1 MSSPNIL
8 PLVSFF
14 QSAYALFNQHR
25 KAFFL
30 LLALVFGL
38 LAYLA
43 SRIQFEEDI
52 TRLVP
57 ADAESQRVT
66 EVLQATQFADKI
78 IINIRGEHP
87 GNLEILQR
95 YADEVGAALTAPD
108 MAPYVAHVQ
117 VQLPAEQLGGL
128 LEVVG
133 RHLPLFL
140 DETDYLRIDSLT
152 QPEALAKR
160 VETTYQAMV
169 SPSGFIG
176 TAQLRQDPL
185 GLSFMGLQKFEQL
198 QSGDAFSLRDGYLVH
213 KNLQN
218 LLVMVTPALGSNET
232 GKNTEFVAALDGV
245 LATLNEVHLGQAH
258 AEYVGAMAVAVANAK
273 QIKRDIQVTLTV
285 ALLLLIALFIYF
297 YRKAHIPLIILVP
310 AAFGSLLGIV
320 VLYLIKGTISAI
332 SIGIGSVLLGLTL
345 DYSLHILSH
354 YRSTGDIKQLF
365 HAVTKPLAVCAVFTA
380 VDFLCLLFLHSDVL
394 HDLGI
399 FAAVSVLGAGFMA
412 LIFIPQAYTPNR
424 EVTVRQNTLVDSL
437 SRYDASTNK
446 YVLGGCALLIV
457 ASAFT
462 YHRVSFDND
471 IGALNY
477 HPQHLQEA
485 EQRLQALSN
494 QFGKTLYLVSYGDTY
509 DDALATN
516 TALFDRLSEV
526 TAGDTTLA
534 FSSLG
539 GVIQSQSQQAER
551 IARWEDFWSAE
562 RRQRVEELLIR
573 EGQRYGFREHTFQP
587 FFALLSANYEPAA
600 LQDEEAVLAL
610 MLADFAHSEPGLT
623 TVTTMVRTGGVDTDS
638 IIQALQLEG
647 QNVLPIDRKH
657 MQESFL
663 LNLEKDFNTLF
674 FISGIAVFVVLF
686 LFYGS
691 IELTLITN
699 IPIFLGWFITLGM
712 MGMFGVSFNAFN
724 IIITTLIFGLGVDY
738 SIFVTK
744 GLLEQYTYGRKD
756 MPAFKSGI
764 IMSAL
769 ATLLCFGV
777 LAFAQHPAI
786 RSISTIPLIGLVVV
800 VLMSFTVQP
809 WLFRTFI
816 LGRQERGRRP
826 WRLSNLLLS
835 IYTFGYFF
843 LGAIL
848 VSTLPRLVLLI
859 LPISRQRKKRWF
871 HHSIR
876 WFYKGLVYSVP
887 FTRKRIFGKAHLQ
900 DPAPAI
906 IIANHTSELD
916 TPSVGM
922 LKPNS
927 VFVVN
932 QRVITSKFF
941 GAGIRAAGFRTLS
954 GDDEQAV
961 AELKQQ
967 VAEGYSVI
975 IFPEGTRS
983 PNAEIGRFHKGA
995 FFLAEKLDIDILPV
1009 LVHGN
1014 TDLLPRR
1021 DFMVMTGSM
1030 TFRVLPRIKPDDRR
1044 MGEGYRARTKAI
1056 SRYFKEEFRKLRD
1069 EMETPAYHRG
1079 KLMANFVYKDRA
1091 IQREVKSIYRA
1102 RAAAYLA
1109 LARQLP
1115 RDAHI
1120 LHLGCGYGILDFML
1134 VYDAAHRRI
1143 DAWDADSEKVQV
1155 ARHTYTST
1163 QYGLNFAEDCPTF
1176 GPRHHV
1182 LILSGNPSYGNAAAG
1197 TRPDW
1202 LALDDGDDAAARPWI
1217 DRGEYQ
1223 LVFEYENIRLY
1234 QACRNMTSSSSEV
1247 D

>member
-1 MSSPNIL
+1 MSCPNIL

-14 QSAYALFNQHR
+14 QSVYYLFNQHR

-57 ADAESQRVT
+57 ADADSQRMT

-78 IINIRGEHP
+78 VINIRGEHP
-87 GNLEILQR
+87 GDLDALQQF
-95 YADEVGAALTAPD
+95 ADEVGAALSAPD
-108 MAPYVAHVQ
+108 MAPYVANVH
-117 VQLPAEQLGGL
+117 VQLPEEQLGGL
-128 LEVVG
+128 LDVVG

-152 QPEALAKR
+152 QPEVLAQR
-160 VETTYQAMV
+160 VETTYRAMV
-169 SPSGFIG
+169 SPSAFIG
-176 TAQLRQDPL
+176 TQQLRQDPL
-185 GLSFMGLQKFEQL
+185 GLSFMGLQKFQQL

-232 GKNTEFVAALDGV
+232 GKNTEFVAALDDL
-245 LATLNEVHLGQAH
+245 LATLNEAH
-258 AEYVGAMAVAVANAK
+258 IGKVQAEYVGAMAVAVANAK
-273 QIKRDIQVTLTV
+273 QIKRDIQVTLTI
-285 ALLLLIALFIYF
+285 ALLILVALFIYF
-297 YRKAHIPLIILVP
+297 YRKAHIPIIILVP

-365 HAVTKPLAVCAVFTA
+365 HAVTRPLAVCAVFTA

-437 SRYDASTNK
+437 SRYDASRNK
-446 YVLGGCALLIV
+446 YFLGGCALLIV

-462 YHRVSFDND
+462 YHRVGFDND

-477 HPQHLQEA
+477 HPQHLQDA
-485 EQRLQALSN
+485 EQRLQSLSN

-509 DDALATN
+509 DEALATN
-516 TALFDRLSEV
+516 TTLFGRLSEL
-526 TAGDTTLA
+526 TGSDTTLA
-534 FSSLG
+534 FSSVG
-539 GVIQSQSQQAER
+539 GVVQSEAQQTER
-551 IARWEDFWSAE
+551 IARWEEFWTAD
-562 RRQRVEELLIR
+562 RRNGVEDTFVR
-573 EGQRYGFREHTFQP
+573 EGQRYGLREHTFQP
-587 FFALLSANYEPAA
+587 FFALLSKVYKPVA
-600 LQDEEAVLAL
+600 LQDDETLSAW
-610 MLADFAHSEPGLT
+610 MLADFVHSEPGLT
-623 TVTTMVRTGGVDTDS
+623 TVTTMVRTGDADTDS
-638 IIQALQLEG
+638 VIRALELAG

-674 FISGIAVFVVLF
+674 FISGIAVFAVLF

-712 MGMFGVSFNAFN
+712 MGMFGVTFNAFN

-744 GLLEQYTYGRKD
+744 GMLEQYTYGRKE

-826 WRLSNLLLS
+826 WRLTNLLLS

-843 LGAIL
+843 LGAVL

-859 LPISRQRKKRWF
+859 LPISQTRKKRWF
-871 HHSIR
+871 HHTIR

-887 FTRKRIFGKAHLQ
+887 LTRKRILGKEHLQ
-900 DPAPAI
+900 NSAPAI

-927 VFVVN
+927 IFVVN
-932 QRVITSKFF
+932 QRVISSKFF
-941 GAGIRAAGFRTLS
+941 GSGIRAAGFRTLS
-954 GDDEQAV
+954 GGDEQAV
-961 AELKQQ
+961 SELKQQ

-995 FFLAEKLDIDILPV
+995 FFLAEKLGVDILPV

-1044 MGEGYRARTKAI
+1044 MGEGYRSRTKTI

-1069 EMETPAYHRG
+1069 EVETPEYHRG

-1091 IQREVKSIYRA
+1091 LQRDVKSTYRA

-1115 RDAHI
+1115 LDAHI
-1120 LHLGCGYGILDFML
+1120 LHLGCDYGILDFLL
-1134 VYDAAHRRI
+1134 VYDSAHRRI
-1143 DAWDADSEKVQV
+1143 DAWDADPEKVNV
-1155 ARHTYTST
+1155 ARHTYST
-1163 QYGLNFAEDCPTF
+1163 AQYGLNFVEDCPTF
-1176 GPRHHV
+1176 GPRHQV
-1182 LILSGNPSYGNAAAG
+1182 LILSGNAGRGNLPKG
-1197 TRPDW
+1197 EEPQW
-1202 LALDDGDDAAARPWI
+1202 LALDEVDDTGQPWT
-1217 DRGEYQ
+1217 DHTVYR

-1234 QACRNMTSSSSEV
+1234 HSCKNTTSSSSEV

>member
-1 MSSPNIL
+1 MFCPNIL
-8 PLVSFF
+8 RLVSFF
-14 QSAYALFNQHR
+14 QSVYHLFNSHR

-30 LLALVFGL
+30 LVALVFGL

-57 ADAESQRVT
+57 ADAESQHVT
-66 EVLQATQFADKI
+66 EVLQATQFADKVV
-78 IINIRGEHP
+78 INIRGEHP
-87 GNLEILQR
+87 GDVETLQQ

-108 MAPYVAHVQ
+108 MAPYVANVQ
-117 VQLPAEQLGGL
+117 IRLPEEQLGGL
-128 LEVVG
+128 LDVVH

-140 DETDYLRIDSLT
+140 DEADYARIDSLT
-152 QPEALAKR
+152 QPEALAQR
-160 VETTYQAMV
+160 VKETYHAIV
-169 SPSGFIG
+169 SPSGFIS
-176 TAQLRQDPL
+176 TQQLRQDPL
-185 GLSFMGLQKFEQL
+185 GLSFMGLQKFQQL

-218 LLVMVTPALGSNET
+218 LLITVTPALGSNET
-232 GKNTEFVAALDGV
+232 GKNTEFVVALDDL
-245 LATLNEVHLGQAH
+245 LATLNETYAGQAQ

-273 QIKRDIQVTLTV
+273 QIKRDIQVTLTI
-285 ALLLLIALFIYF
+285 ALLILIALFIYF
-297 YRKAHIPLIILVP
+297 YRKAHIPIIILVP

-320 VLYLIKGTISAI
+320 VLYLTKGTISAI

-365 HAVTKPLAVCAVFTA
+365 NAVTKPLVVCAVFTA

-412 LIFIPQAYTPNR
+412 LVFIPQAYTPSR

-437 SRYDASTNK
+437 ARYDISRNK
-446 YVLGGCALLIV
+446 YFLGGCALLIA

-462 YHRVSFDND
+462 YHRVDFDND

-477 HPQHLQEA
+477 HPQHLQDA
-485 EQRLQALSN
+485 EQRLQSLSN

-509 DDALATN
+509 DEALETN
-516 TALFDRLSEV
+516 TALFGRLSQL

-534 FSSLG
+534 FSSVG
-539 GVIQSQSQQAER
+539 GVIQSLDQQAER
-551 IARWEDFWSAE
+551 VERWDKFWSAE
-562 RRQRVEELLIR
+562 RRQRVQETLIR
-573 EGQRYGFREHTFQP
+573 EGQPYGFREHTFQP
-587 FFALLSANYEPAA
+587 FFATLSSDFEPVA
-600 LQDEEAVLAL
+600 LQDDEALSAL
-610 MLADFAHSEPGLT
+610 MLADFVHSAPGLT
-623 TVTTMVRTGGVDTDS
+623 TITTMVRTAEAETDS
-638 IIQALQLEG
+638 VMNALQLTG
-647 QNVLPIDRKH
+647 KNILPIDRKH

-674 FISGIAVFVVLF
+674 VISGIAVFVVLF

-744 GLLEQYTYGRKD
+744 GLLEEYTYGRKD

-769 ATLLCFGV
+769 ATILCFGV
-777 LAFAQHPAI
+777 LAFAKHPAI

-835 IYTFGYFF
+835 VYTFGYFF
-843 LGAIL
+843 IGAVV
-848 VSTLPRLVLLI
+848 VSTLPRLALLI
-859 LPISRQRKKRWF
+859 LPISRKRRKKLF
-871 HHSIR
+871 HHTIR

-887 FTRKRIFGKAHLQ
+887 LTRKKISGKEHLQ
-900 DPAPAI
+900 DPTPAI

-927 VFVVN
+927 IFVVN
-932 QRVITSKFF
+932 QRVISSKFF

-954 GDDEQAV
+954 NDDEEAV

-967 VAEGYSVI
+967 VSEGYSVV

-995 FFLAEKLDIDILPV
+995 FFLAEKLNMDILPV

-1056 SRYFKEEFRKLRD
+1056 SRHFKEEFRKLRD
-1069 EMETPAYHRG
+1069 EVETPDYHRG
-1079 KLMANFVYKDRA
+1079 KLFANFVYKDKT
-1091 IQREVKSIYRA
+1091 IQREVKSVYRA
-1102 RAAAYLA
+1102 RAASYLA

-1115 RDAHI
+1115 RDASI
-1120 LHLGCGYGILDFML
+1120 LHLGCGYGILDFLL
-1134 VYDAAHRRI
+1134 VYDAVHRRI
-1143 DAWDADSEKVQV
+1143 DAWDPDEEKVALAQ
-1155 ARHTYTST
+1155 HTYTAK
-1163 QYGLNFAEDCPTF
+1163 QYGLNFAADCPTF
-1176 GPRHHV
+1176 GSGHQV
-1182 LILSGNPSYGNAAAG
+1182 LILSGNQGGQAMPQGAD
-1197 TRPDW
+1197 PDW
-1202 LALDDGDDAAARPWI
+1202 LVLEDADEAVAKPWA
-1217 DRGEYQ
+1217 DRSDYQ
-1223 LVFEYENIRLY
+1223 LVFEQDRIRLY
-1234 QACRNMTSSSSEV
+1234 QACRNTTSSSSEAG
-1247 D
+1247 

>member
-1 MSSPNIL
+1 M
-8 PLVSFF
+8 
-14 QSAYALFNQHR
+14 
-25 KAFFL
+25 
-30 LLALVFGL
+30 FGL

-66 EVLQATQFADKI
+66 EVLQATQFADKV

-87 GNLEILQR
+87 GDIQTLQQF
-95 YADEVGAALTAPD
+95 ADEVGTALSTPE
-108 MAPYVAHVQ
+108 MAPYVANVQ
-117 VQLPAEQLGGL
+117 VQLPEEQLGGL
-128 LEVVG
+128 LDVVT

-140 DETDYLRIDSLT
+140 DETDYGRIDSLT
-152 QPEALAKR
+152 QPEALAQR
-160 VETTYQAMV
+160 VKETYHAIV

-176 TAQLRQDPL
+176 TQQLRQDPL
-185 GLSFMGLQKFEQL
+185 GISFMGLQKFQQL

-232 GKNTEFVAALDGV
+232 GKNTEFVAVLDDL
-245 LATLNEVHLGQAH
+245 LATLNEAHIGQAQ

-285 ALLLLIALFIYF
+285 ALLILVALFIYF
-297 YRKAHIPLIILVP
+297 YRKAHIPIIILVP

-424 EVTVRQNTLVDSL
+424 QVTVRQNTLVDSL
-437 SRYDASTNK
+437 SRYDASKNK
-446 YVLGGCALLIV
+446 YLLAGCALLII

-462 YHRVSFDND
+462 YHRVDFDND

-477 HPQHLQEA
+477 HPQQLQDA
-485 EQRLQALSN
+485 EQRLQSLSN

-509 DDALATN
+509 DEALATN
-516 TALFDRLSEV
+516 TALFGRLSEL
-526 TAGDTTLA
+526 TASDTTFT

-539 GVIQSQSQQAER
+539 GVIQSQAQQAER

-562 RRQRVEELLIR
+562 RRQRVEEALIR
-573 EGQRYGFREHTFQP
+573 EGQRYGFKEHTFQP
-587 FFALLSANYEPAA
+587 FFAGLSKDYEPVA
-600 LQDEEAVLAL
+600 LQDDDALPTL
-610 MLADFAHSEPGLT
+610 MLADFVHSKPGLT
-623 TVTTMVRTGGVDTDS
+623 TVTTMVRTAGSDTDS
-638 IIQALQLEG
+638 VMNALQLADE
-647 QNVLPIDRKH
+647 NILPIDRKH

-699 IPIFLGWFITLGM
+699 IPIFLGWFITLGT

-744 GLLEQYTYGRKD
+744 GLLEQYTYGRKE

-826 WRLSNLLLS
+826 WRLTNLLLS

-843 LGAIL
+843 LGAVV
-848 VSTLPRLVLLI
+848 VSTLPRLVLLV
-859 LPISRQRKKRWF
+859 LPISRTRKKQWF
-871 HHSIR
+871 HHTIR

-887 FTRKRIFGKAHLQ
+887 LTRKRIFGKEHLQ

-927 VFVVN
+927 IFVVN
-932 QRVITSKFF
+932 QRVISSKFF

-954 GDDEQAV
+954 GDDDQAV

-995 FFLAEKLDIDILPV
+995 FFLAEKLGIDILPV

-1030 TFRVLPRIKPDDRR
+1030 SFRILPRIKADDRR

-1056 SRYFKEEFRKLRD
+1056 SAYFKEEFRKLRN
-1069 EMETPAYHRG
+1069 EIETPDYHRG
-1079 KLMANFVYKDRA
+1079 KLMANFVYKDRTL
-1091 IQREVKSIYRA
+1091 QREVKSTYRA
-1102 RAAAYLA
+1102 HAASYLA
-1109 LARQLP
+1109 LARRLP

-1120 LHLGCGYGILDFML
+1120 LHLGCGYGILDFLL

-1143 DAWDADSEKVQV
+1143 DAWDADAEKIRV
-1155 ARHTYTST
+1155 ARHTYTAN
-1163 QYGLNFAEDCPTF
+1163 QYGLNFVADCPTF
-1176 GPRHHV
+1176 GLAHQV
-1182 LILSGNPSYGNAAAG
+1182 LILSGNSGCQALPSGSD
-1197 TRPDW
+1197 PEW
-1202 LALDDGDDAAARPWI
+1202 LVLDDVDEAVAKPWT
-1217 DRGEYQ
+1217 DRTDYQ
-1223 LVFEYENIRLY
+1223 LVFDQDTIRLY
-1234 QACRNMTSSSSEV
+1234 QACRNTTSSSSEAG
-1247 D
+1247 